1 MLWFLFG
8 LVFLALWILAQIE
21 THLGGILKL
30 LEERLPR
37 PEVIEPDD
45 NANW

>member
-21 THLGGILKL
+21 THLGGILKVL
-30 LEERLPR
+30 DENYP
-37 PEVIEPDD
+37 
-45 NANW
+45 NQK